1 MARLAVEPGEL
12 ALEVAA
18 QRRGQAVRDLVHRLG
33 KAALFVTHDL
43 REAFK
48 LGTRVLTFDKVRL
61 DPHEPDAYGA
71 TITYDLAGYNR
82 TEEAPCAPALF

>member
-1 MARLAVEPGEL
+1 MHELVLGCLARDAGMTV
-12 ALEVAA
+12 
-18 QRRGQAVRDLVHRLG
+18 
-33 KAALFVTHDL
+33 FMVTHDL

-48 LGTRVLTFDKVRL
+48 LGTRVLTFDKVRI

-82 TEEAPCAPALF
+82 LVPHQQEAACAPISRPRQPPPRRSS